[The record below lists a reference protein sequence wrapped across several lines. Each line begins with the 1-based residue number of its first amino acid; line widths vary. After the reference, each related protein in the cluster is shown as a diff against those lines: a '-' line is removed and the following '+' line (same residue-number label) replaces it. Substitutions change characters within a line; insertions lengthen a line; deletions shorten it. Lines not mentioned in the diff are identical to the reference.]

1 MGANILPVRHDS
13 FGEALIY
20 MLYDTSKYLCKLGL
34 NIIQINGLKK
44 KMDTIVC
51 HSVNVIGSA
60 SQIGS
65 EKLAG
70 RKEGSDEIINLLT
83 CSLI

>member
-1 MGANILPVRHDS
+1 MD
-13 FGEALIY
+13 
-20 MLYDTSKYLCKLGL
+20 L
-34 NIIQINGLKK
+34 NIIQINGLRK

-51 HSVNVIGSA
+51 HKVNVIGST
-60 SQIGS
+60 SEIGS